1 MEVHDIHHAD
11 KVKRLLEQYEDEL
24 EEAEEY
30 AELAE
35 EMPGCAELMH
45 AIGREEVTHAYHL
58 RDKLLKMGHEFA
70 DDHESKWHKVLK
82 KYGWEK

>member
-58 RDKLLKMGHEFA
+58 RDKLIKMGHEFA
-70 DDHESKWHKVLK
+70 EDHESKWHKVLK